1 MDTCTPIQTKFLS
14 LLGELEKEESL
25 QSVQGFAAEL
35 ERLKERM
42 QDDVFRIAV
51 VGEFS
56 SGKSTFINAL
66 LGKDVLSHASK
77 ETTAVLTQVVN
88 VPPDDPRVGTGLVR
102 RKDGTE
108 QEIRLDE
115 LREYTTTVSERHAV
129 AQEIASVD
137 IYTPLLHAERP
148 LMLIDTPGLN
158 GVASGHLD
166 QTIRVVQEAHACIYL
181 LQQRGLT
188 KEDLAFLRNYLMPN
202 QQNFIFV
209 QNFIDAFNPMEG
221 ESVEQRVPL
230 LEKTLQEEVF
240 AGRDGYT
247 FHICGV
253 SALKELAGRD
263 CAITRLYEDSAEEL
277 DDAARK
283 QLREESNFPAFRKLM
298 EEKFDE
304 RRLAEIQY
312 RGTANAILWWVRALL
327 DRIAF
332 RTEDARKVFEV
343 SKGHRAIEHLTHL
356 QKLLRASR
364 EKNLAA
370 IDGFIAGWVNE
381 KRKAV
386 QTALVDAGEQI
397 EREIRVQVADCH
409 TLDEIQR
416 KKEEIPHTVE
426 GQFRLAQQNLL
437 EETDIS
443 IHLLYQMIV
452 ERVEEYSGIGK
463 IAAEI
468 QRVGVGELPT
478 MKEMSS
484 GHGIVEQRQEEI
496 AELRAQEE
504 ALDRQ
509 LAQERHAVAEAR
521 REVQHREA
529 IADRAR
535 REQEAVQ
542 YDLHRMGSRPAERVW
557 QEEVVVKRT
566 GWFANTRD
574 FFLSPKT
581 EVRTMR
587 DDSAG
592 RDWDDRR
599 LALQEQQNRQSV
611 EYERLRREK
620 MDKEK
625 HLRYYQQRADESE
638 ARVCRLKEQLRRY
651 EEQLKAEKQRDETER
666 KHALQAYLEQCRRH
680 LCDWV
685 HRYLC
690 GANDDEGEIE
700 HLLDAWK
707 ERLEEVR
714 KDMQREARQM
724 YEEAETQRIA
734 QLEAAKQEQA
744 PELMREVQDLTRA
757 KELLERSITQMEEGL
772 AL

>member
-1 MDTCTPIQTKFLS
+1 
-14 LLGELEKEESL
+14 
-25 QSVQGFAAEL
+25 
-35 ERLKERM
+35 
-42 QDDVFRIAV
+42 
-51 VGEFS
+51 
-56 SGKSTFINAL
+56 
-66 LGKDVLSHASK
+66 
-77 ETTAVLTQVVN
+77 
-88 VPPDDPRVGTGLVR
+88 
-102 RKDGTE
+102 
-108 QEIRLDE
+108 
-115 LREYTTTVSERHAV
+115 
-129 AQEIASVD
+129 
-137 IYTPLLHAERP
+137 
-148 LMLIDTPGLN
+148 MLIDTPGLN

-188 KEDLAFLRNYLMPN
+188 KEDLAFLRNYLMLN

-209 QNFIDAFNPMEG
+209 QNFIDAFNPLEG
-221 ESVEQRVPL
+221 ESVEQRIPQ
-230 LEKTLQEEVF
+230 LEEMLREKIF

-263 CAITRLYEDSAEEL
+263 RAITRLYEDSTEEL

-283 QLREESNFPAFRKLM
+283 QLLEESNFAAFRKLM

-304 RRLAEIQY
+304 RRLAELQY

-332 RTEDARKVFEV
+332 RAEDARKVFEV
-343 SKGHRAIEHLTHL
+343 SKGHRAIEHLTRL
-356 QKLLRASR
+356 QNLLRASR

-386 QTALVDAGEQI
+386 QVALADAGEQI

-437 EETDIS
+437 KETDIS

-468 QRVGVGELPT
+468 QHVGVGELPT
-478 MKEMSS
+478 MKEMLS
-484 GHGIVEQRQEEI
+484 GHGIVEQRQKEI
-496 AELRAQEE
+496 AELREQEE

-529 IADRAR
+529 ITDRAQ

-542 YDLHRMGSRPAERVW
+542 YDLHRMGSR
-557 QEEVVVKRT
+557 
-566 GWFANTRD
+566 
-574 FFLSPKT
+574 
-581 EVRTMR
+581 R

-599 LALQEQQNRQSV
+599 RALQEQQNRQSV

-638 ARVCRLKEQLRRY
+638 ARICRLREQLRRY

-666 KHALQAYLEQCRRH
+666 KHALQAYIEQCRRH

-690 GANDDEGEIE
+690 GVNDDEGEIE

-714 KDMQREARQM
+714 KDMQSEARKI
-724 YEEAETQRIA
+724 YEEAEAQRIA